1 MSLDLFS
8 SRFLFSSGAA
18 KKLPSR
24 RRVTFV
30 AAAPSSASTP
40 SPARSQD
47 ASSSSRQRSV
57 RVAPLGP
64 SKGAPRPAGGNGRTR
79 RRRQRRTV
87 EGGQEQGGCVPSVE
101 EASIRVGTL
110 YENGDPL
117 GRKELG
123 RCVVEW
129 LRQGMQSMASKFA
142 SAELQG
148 EMADLTTAALTL
160 NWGSAEG
167 QLGFVIQAQ
176 PYLSPV
182 PMPKGL
188 EALCFKACTHYPT
201 LFDHFQR
208 ELRGVLLSYQNQGL
222 IYDWRSTQTW
232 KLLKE
237 MANSTHHRAAVR
249 RTTPRTK
256 AVHSSIGISLKKVR
270 LMQDRIEDFVRHMSD
285 LLRIERDAEL
295 EFTQEELNATTMLDN
310 NSKPSKPVEYLVTH
324 GQAQQEQC
332 DTICNLS
339 VISSSTGLGGL
350 HLVLF
355 RIEGEHKL
363 PPTTLSPGDMV
374 CVRTCNSRG
383 EGATSCMQG
392 FLYNLGEDGCSIT
405 VALESRH
412 GDPTFSRLFG
422 KSVRIDRIQGLADA
436 LTYERNLEALML
448 LQRNGLLKSNASID
462 VVATLFGDGKD
473 VMKMEQNCLI
483 DWGESSL
490 PDPRLSE
497 RYAFDDSQLRA
508 LSLGL
513 NKKRPVLVIQG
524 PPGTGKTVLLTE
536 LIVRAVR
543 QGENVLVTAPS
554 NAAVDN
560 MVEKLSSTG
569 LNIVR
574 VGNPA
579 RISPSVTSKSLAEI
593 VNGRLSQFRKELE
606 RKRTDLRKDLRDCIE
621 DDSLAAGIRQ
631 LLKQLGRDLE
641 MKEKET
647 IMEVLS
653 DAQVVLSTNTG
664 AADPLIRK
672 IGCFDL
678 VIIDEAGQGIEPSC
692 WIPILQGKRC
702 ILAGDHCQL
711 APAILSRK
719 ALEGGLGKSM
729 MERASLLH
737 DGLLTTRLTVQHRM
751 HDSIASWASKEMY
764 QGLLQ
769 SSHSVASHLLA
780 DSPVVKV

>member
-24 RRVTFV
+24 RRGTFV

-222 IYDWRSTQTW
+222 IYDYSTQTW

-237 MANSTHHRAAVR
+237 MANSTHHRAAVQGD
-249 RTTPRTK
+249 TT
-256 AVHSSIGISLKKVR
+256 
-270 LMQDRIEDFVRHMSD
+270 
-285 LLRIERDAEL
+285 
-295 EFTQEELNATTMLDN
+295 N
-310 NSKPSKPVEYLVTH
+310 
-324 GQAQQEQC
+324 
-332 DTICNLS
+332 
-339 VISSSTGLGGL
+339 
-350 HLVLF
+350 
-355 RIEGEHKL
+355 
-363 PPTTLSPGDMV
+363 
-374 CVRTCNSRG
+374 
-383 EGATSCMQG
+383 
-392 FLYNLGEDGCSIT
+392 
-405 VALESRH
+405 
-412 GDPTFSRLFG
+412 
-422 KSVRIDRIQGLADA
+422 
-436 LTYERNLEALML
+436 
-448 LQRNGLLKSNASID
+448 
-462 VVATLFGDGKD
+462 
-473 VMKMEQNCLI
+473 
-483 DWGESSL
+483 
-490 PDPRLSE
+490 
-497 RYAFDDSQLRA
+497 
-508 LSLGL
+508 
-513 NKKRPVLVIQG
+513 
-524 PPGTGKTVLLTE
+524 
-536 LIVRAVR
+536 
-543 QGENVLVTAPS
+543 
-554 NAAVDN
+554 
-560 MVEKLSSTG
+560 
-569 LNIVR
+569 
-574 VGNPA
+574 
-579 RISPSVTSKSLAEI
+579 
-593 VNGRLSQFRKELE
+593 
-606 RKRTDLRKDLRDCIE
+606 
-621 DDSLAAGIRQ
+621 
-631 LLKQLGRDLE
+631 
-641 MKEKET
+641 
-647 IMEVLS
+647 
-653 DAQVVLSTNTG
+653 
-664 AADPLIRK
+664 
-672 IGCFDL
+672 
-678 VIIDEAGQGIEPSC
+678 
-692 WIPILQGKRC
+692 
-702 ILAGDHCQL
+702 
-711 APAILSRK
+711 
-719 ALEGGLGKSM
+719 
-729 MERASLLH
+729 
-737 DGLLTTRLTVQHRM
+737 
-751 HDSIASWASKEMY
+751 
-764 QGLLQ
+764 
-769 SSHSVASHLLA
+769 
-780 DSPVVKV
+780 